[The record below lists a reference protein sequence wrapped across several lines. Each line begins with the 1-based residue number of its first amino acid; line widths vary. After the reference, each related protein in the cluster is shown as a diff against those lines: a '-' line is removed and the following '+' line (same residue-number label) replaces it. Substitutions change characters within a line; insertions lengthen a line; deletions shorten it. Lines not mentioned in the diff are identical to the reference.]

1 MTSDELEKERKKKEI
16 YRQKASSE
24 LTSKN
29 LALFSLSLS
38 LCRIISLSFSILF
51 YSNLLIGYIIFFFWN
66 MISFFII

>member
-51 YSNLLIGYIIFFFWN
+51 YSNLLIGYYIY
-66 MISFFII
+66 SFFGI